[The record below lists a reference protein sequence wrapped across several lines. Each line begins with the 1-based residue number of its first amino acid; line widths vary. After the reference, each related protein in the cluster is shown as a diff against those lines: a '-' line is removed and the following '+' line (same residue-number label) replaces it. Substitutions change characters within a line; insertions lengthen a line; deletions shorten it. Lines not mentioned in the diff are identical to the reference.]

1 MKTLFGWLMAL
12 VLAVSSG
19 ASVAKSQ
26 EVVPFAQAEL
36 DQMLA
41 PIALYP
47 DQLLSQ
53 ILMAATYPLE
63 VVQAARFLRDNPDLH
78 GQDAVRA
85 AEGRD
90 WDPSVQSLL
99 AFPNVLEQ
107 MEADLDWTERLGDAF
122 LAQQQQVMDT
132 VQALRNRAYA
142 AGNLR
147 SNDKVRVVR
156 EREVIVV
163 RPVRQDLVYV
173 PYYDPLTIYGSW
185 WWPQYRPVTWGPWPG
200 YGLASGYS
208 NFSGFYWGSGISLGV
223 NFFFGDWD
231 WPTHRVRV
239 VPHRPFYYRRPPP
252 VHHVWVHDYQHRRGH
267 RYPNRAVEHRYVPT
281 DARPVYRHD
290 YGERRGDHDGFRYGN
305 HDRGRADEHE
315 HDRVPEHDPQFR
327 SERTQR
333 LRSDHRDPD
342 HRRDR
347 NTWRSHDTREDAVR
361 PHGLLQGRQHSGGML
376 HSGSESRDD
385 RVRERIHRS
394 HETNPAADAA
404 LPQRHTDGADGHRE
418 ARERLLQGT
427 QQWTQPRA
435 ETIRPRHERIQPR
448 QEQPEQVAPPPERT
462 EQHQGRFGRRQWQ
475 TSHPAPG
482 DASRAGA
489 YERPAPQA
497 AGIGERTSDD
507 ARMQPRAAP
516 RGGLHGWEAG
526 ERRGGFRG
534 AERGE
539 RSESRGME
547 GEGRG
552 SFRGSNP
559 QEHGRFRGPESG
571 DRGRFHGAGRGG
583 LRGAGSGEQGPR
595 PDQNP

>member
-26 EVVPFAQAEL
+26 EEVPFSQAEL

-41 PIALYP
+41 PVALYP

-63 VVQAARFLRDNPDLH
+63 VVQAARFQRDNPGLH

-85 AEGRD
+85 AEGHD

-107 MEADLDWTERLGDAF
+107 MDADLDWTERLGDAF

-132 VQALRNRAYA
+132 VQTLRNRAYA

-163 RPVRQDLVYV
+163 QPVRQDLVYV
-173 PYYDPLTIYGSW
+173 PYYDPSTIYGSW
-185 WWPQYRPVTWGPWPG
+185 WWPQYRPVSWGPWPG

-208 NFSGFYWGSGISLGV
+208 NFSGFYWGSGVSLGV

-239 VPHRPFYYRRPPP
+239 VPRAPFYYRRPPP

-267 RYPNRAVEHRYVPT
+267 PYSNLVVEHRYIPT
-281 DARPVYRHD
+281 DARPAYRHD
-290 YGERRGDHDGFRYGN
+290 YGERRGDHDRSRYGN
-305 HDRGRADEHE
+305 RDGSRGDG
-315 HDRVPEHDPQFR
+315 
-327 SERTQR
+327 
-333 LRSDHRDPD
+333 
-342 HRRDR
+342 RDR
-347 NTWRSHDTREDAVR
+347 NTWRSHDTREDAVTSHDL
-361 PHGLLQGRQHSGGML
+361 PQGQQRSRGML
-376 HSGSESRDD
+376 RSDSKSRGSQS
-385 RVRERIHRS
+385 RERIYRS
-394 HETNPAADAA
+394 HEANPDADTA
-404 LPQRHTDGADGHRE
+404 LRQRHTDGADGRNE

-427 QQWTQPRA
+427 QQWTQPRG
-435 ETIRPRHERIQPR
+435 ETIRPHHERIQPR
-448 QEQPEQVAPPPERT
+448 QGQQEQQEQQEQVAPRQERT
-462 EQHQGRFGRRQWQ
+462 DRYQGRFGRRQWQ
-475 TSHPAPG
+475 TYRPAQG
-482 DASRAGA
+482 DTSRSAT
-489 YERPAPQA
+489 YERTIPQA
-497 AGIGERTSDD
+497 EVVGEGASEE
-507 ARMQPRAAP
+507 ARMQPRAEP
-516 RGGLHGWEAG
+516 RGEFHGWGTG

-539 RSESRGME
+539 GGEFRGME

-552 SFRGSNP
+552 SFRGANP
-559 QEHGRFRGPESG
+559 QERGRFRGTESG
-571 DRGRFHGAGRGG
+571 DRSGFHGGEPGQ
-583 LRGAGSGEQGPR
+583 RGAESSEQGTG